1 MTLARVGT
9 PTPAVELDGVSSGTI
24 TRPSVAV
31 GSGLIVYLT
40 SDTPIAS
47 LTDNGGA
54 PLTPL
59 KTQTCNDGPSFFGS
73 IYLIPNA
80 SAGTH
85 ALALTLTAAGAA
97 AIWID
102 EWSGLYSATLDK
114 SNGDGNYSA
123 THGAGAVGPLTQAVE
138 LVCLLAQNV
147 HSSFGATTLPT
158 QGGTWSQV
166 LTGFLGPSGFNSA
179 TLVTT
184 ATTAITPVF
193 TGEATN
199 YEQANVI
206 VTLIAGSAPSPAT
219 LSSPT
224 ESAGSETSSGATVG
238 ATTDTA
244 SGTLYAVGY
253 TGSAPSAAQIAAGT
267 DASGNTNV
275 PHGALALTSTGAKS
289 VVMAGGLTSTTYH
302 YALAQVNAG
311 GNSNV
316 VVGAGTFT
324 TLPPAPS
331 ITGVSSSTPVDGAS
345 LTITGTAFGATQSTG
360 SVTLGGTDLTVTAWS
375 DTSITATVALG
386 LNKYGAALNVVVTSA
401 AGGAS
406 SPFGITSIAAPSGWS
421 TVDVGTPYATA
432 SQRLT
437 ASPADIVSGDQIEYQ
452 NLAGLVTVFSD
463 ATFSADSSVSSF
475 QFRVWTSG
483 SGYGSIGTA
492 TLVSTP
498 TGVVIVISW

>member
-1 MTLARVGT
+1 VTLARVGT
-9 PTPAVELDGVSSGTI
+9 PTPAVDIEAASGTI
-24 TRPSVAV
+24 TRTDVV
-31 GSGLIVYLT
+31 LGSGLIVYVI
-40 SDTPIAS
+40 SDTAIAS

-54 PLTPL
+54 ALTAL
-59 KTQTCNDGPSFFGS
+59 KSQTCNDGPQFSGA
-73 IYLIPNA
+73 IYFIPNA
-80 SAGTH
+80 AAGTH
-85 ALALTLTAAGAA
+85 ALTLTLTAAGSA

-123 THGAGAVGPLTQAVE
+123 THGAGSVGPLTQAVE

-147 HSSFGATTLPT
+147 HSAFGATTLPT

-166 LTGFLGPSGFNSA
+166 LTGFTGPSGFNSA
-179 TLVTT
+179 TLVTS

-193 TGEATN
+193 TGDASN

-206 VTLIAGSAPSPAT
+206 VTLIPGTAPSPAT

-224 ESAGSETSSGATVG
+224 ESAGSETAGGATVG

-253 TGSAPSAAQIAAGT
+253 TGSAPSATQIAAGT

-275 PHGALALTSTGAKS
+275 PHGALAVTSTGAKS
-289 VVMAGGLTSTTYH
+289 VVMTGGQTSTTYH

-316 VVGAGTFT
+316 VAGAGTFT
-324 TLPPAPS
+324 TLPPAPT

-345 LTITGTAFGATQSTG
+345 LTITGTAFGAAQSTG
-360 SVTLGGTDLTVTAWS
+360 SVTLGGTALTVTAWS
-375 DTSITATVALG
+375 DTSITVTIALG
-386 LNKYGAALNVVVTSA
+386 LNKYGAALNLIVSSA
-401 AGGAS
+401 GGGAS
-406 SPFGITSIAAPSGWS
+406 APFGITSIAAPSGWS

-437 ASPADIVSGDQIEYQ
+437 ASPVDIASGDQIEYE
-452 NLAGLVTVFSD
+452 NPGGLVTVFSD

-475 QFRVWTSG
+475 RFRVWTSG
-483 SGYGSIGTA
+483 SGYGALGTA
-492 TLVSTP
+492 TLVTTP
-498 TGVVIVISW
+498 TGTIIVISW